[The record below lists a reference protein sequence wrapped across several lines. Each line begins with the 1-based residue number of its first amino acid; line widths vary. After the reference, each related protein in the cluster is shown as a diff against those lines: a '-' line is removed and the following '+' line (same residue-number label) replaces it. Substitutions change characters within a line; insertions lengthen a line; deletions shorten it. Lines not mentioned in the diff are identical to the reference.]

1 MATSIRTKIVIPI
14 IVMVLFVVAAFGVI
28 YYSVREGISEAVSSR
43 DLAYR
48 LARDIDGINIG
59 VRDGILTGKK
69 EYAVESAAISLD
81 VFKCLDALGGPFP
94 EWTESFHHQYLDFF
108 ARLVSINSL
117 FLENRLEEG
126 RDRLQELEQLRD
138 RLEQETD
145 ALVNISTHRYENAVR
160 TSVIAMIASSI
171 VFILLGGIIIFILI
185 PAMILK
191 PIKKDVE
198 GMSRIAEGDL
208 REEIEVTS
216 SDEIGTLAKGAN
228 TIRDNFTNIIQ
239 TQREIIEK
247 GAEIGSDLAAST
259 EEISANA
266 KQIMS
271 TMEKLKEKVEHL
283 DRDIQASDEA
293 VMEIERFIGEVAR
306 LVETLSAAV
315 NESSASIEEMVGSIN
330 SITRV
335 GKEKKKLSDDL
346 AVLAESGEAAM
357 QETVKGMNEIA
368 AFADQI
374 MPMIEMID
382 DIASQT
388 SLLSMNAAIEAAH
401 AGEAGKGFA
410 VVADEIRRLS
420 ENSSETARLIAKTLK
435 ESVDKIKSSE
445 KITDNTGKTINTL
458 IRGIHDVAEA
468 MSEMLNGM
476 AEMSLG
482 SDQIIEALGEIVSV
496 TEKVKDASNTANTRV
511 TTIRGAMDTVASLSK
526 ENARGFTEV
535 ATGTSEIAESMGLL
549 KDLGNQNADSI
560 RRLENAVK
568 TFKTE

>member
-1 MATSIRTKIVIPI
+1 MAASIRTKIVIPI

-43 DLAYR
+43 DLSYR

-59 VRDGILTGKK
+59 IRDGILTGKE

-94 EWTESFHHQYLDFF
+94 EWTKNFNALYLDFF
-108 ARLVSINSL
+108 SRLVSINSL
-117 FLENRLEEG
+117 FLENRIEEG
-126 RDRLQELEQLRD
+126 RDRLLELEQLRG

-145 ALVNISTHRYENAVR
+145 ALVNISTRRYENAVR
-160 TSVIAMIASSI
+160 TSVIAMVASSL
-171 VFILLGGIIIFILI
+171 VFVLLGGGIIFLLI
-185 PAMILK
+185 PSMILK

-198 GMSRIAEGDL
+198 GMNRIAEGDL
-208 REEIEVTS
+208 REAIEVRS
-216 SDEIGTLAKGAN
+216 SDEIGTLAQGAN
-228 TIRDNFTNIIQ
+228 TIRDNFTNIIR

-247 GAEIGSDLAAST
+247 GTEIGSNLAAST

-266 KQIMS
+266 KQITT

-283 DRDIQASDEA
+283 DRDIQTSDEA

-306 LVETLSAAV
+306 LVETLSASV
-315 NESSASIEEMVGSIN
+315 TQSSASIEEMVGSIN

-335 GKEKKKLSDDL
+335 GEEKKKLSDDL
-346 AVLAESGEAAM
+346 AVLAESGETAM
-357 QETVKGMNEIA
+357 QETMKSMNEIA
-368 AFADQI
+368 VFADQI

-382 DIASQT
+382 NIASQT

-420 ENSSETARLIAKTLK
+420 ENSSETAGLIAKTLK
-435 ESVDKIKSSE
+435 ASVEKIKSSE
-445 KITDNTGKTINTL
+445 KITDNTGTTINTL
-458 IRGIHDVAEA
+458 IRGIHEVAEA

-482 SDQIIEALGEIVSV
+482 SGQITEALEEIVSV
-496 TEKVKDASNTANTRV
+496 TENLKDASNTANNRIA
-511 TTIRGAMDTVASLSK
+511 TIRGAMDTVASLSK
-526 ENARGFTEV
+526 ENALGFNEV
-535 ATGTSEIAESMGLL
+535 VTGTSEITESMGLL
-549 KDLGNQNADSI
+549 TDLGNRNAESI

>member
-1 MATSIRTKIVIPI
+1 MAASIRTKIIIPI
-14 IVMVLFVVAAFGVI
+14 AVMVLFVVAAFGVI

-43 DLAYR
+43 DLTYR

-59 VRDGILTGKK
+59 IRDGILTGKE
-69 EYAVESAAISLD
+69 EYAVESAVISLD
-81 VFKCLDALGGPFP
+81 VFKCLESLGRPFP
-94 EWTESFHHQYLDFF
+94 EWTKNFNDLYLDFF
-108 ARLVSINSL
+108 SRLVSINSL

-126 RDRLQELEQLRD
+126 RDRLLELEQLRG

-145 ALVNISTHRYENAVR
+145 ALVNISTQRYENAVR
-160 TSVIAMIASSI
+160 TSVIAMVASSL
-171 VFILLGGIIIFILI
+171 VFILLGGGIIFLLI
-185 PAMILK
+185 PSMILK

-208 REEIEVTS
+208 REAIEVGS
-216 SDEIGTLAKGAN
+216 SDEIGTLAQGAN
-228 TIRDNFTNIIQ
+228 TIRDNFTNIIR

-247 GAEIGSDLAAST
+247 GTDIGSNLAAST

-266 KQIMS
+266 KQIMT

-283 DRDIQASDEA
+283 DRDIQTSDEA
-293 VMEIERFIGEVAR
+293 VIEIERFIGEVTR
-306 LVETLSAAV
+306 LVETLSASV
-315 NESSASIEEMVGSIN
+315 TQSSASIEEMVGSIN

-335 GKEKKKLSDDL
+335 GEEKKKLSDDL
-346 AVLAESGEAAM
+346 AVLAESGETAM

-382 DIASQT
+382 NIASQT

-420 ENSSETARLIAKTLK
+420 ENSSETAGLIAKTLK
-435 ESVDKIKSSE
+435 ASVEKIKSSE
-445 KITDNTGKTINTL
+445 KITDNTGTTIHTI
-458 IRGIHDVAEA
+458 IRGIHEVAEA

-482 SDQIIEALGEIVSV
+482 SGQITEALGEIVSV
-496 TEKVKDASNTANTRV
+496 TENLKDASNTANNRV
-511 TTIRGAMDTVASLSK
+511 ATIRGAMDTIASLSK
-526 ENARGFTEV
+526 ENALGFTEV
-535 ATGTSEIAESMGLL
+535 VTGTSEISESMGLL
-549 KDLGNQNADSI
+549 TDLGNQNTESI
-560 RRLENAVK
+560 RRLENAIE
-568 TFKTE
+568 TFKTK